1 MVRMVAITAS
11 LAMSSQ
17 VGATAV
23 RTRSAAKGKLKREQN
38 PSREPDPDLPPLH
51 LVGGFSED
59 RRNHSGK
66 GLHSA
71 EGNDEHGASL
81 DEERDI
87 ARNRAELFFK

>member
-17 VGATAV
+17 VGAHEIGG
-23 RTRSAAKGKLKREQN
+23 KGKLKREQN

-51 LVGGFSED
+51 LVGGFFED

>member
-1 MVRMVAITAS
+1 MARMVAITAS

-23 RTRSAAKGKLKREQN
+23 RTRSAARANWREQN

-71 EGNDEHGASL
+71 ECNDEHGASL
-81 DEERDI
+81 MRSAI
-87 ARNRAELFFK
+87 

>member
-1 MVRMVAITAS
+1 MVRMVAITAGDVVPCGRHRCPH
-11 LAMSSQ
+11 Q
-17 VGATAV
+17 IGG
-23 RTRSAAKGKLKREQN
+23 KGKLKREQD
-38 PSREPDPDLPPLH
+38 PGREPDPDLPPFH

-59 RRNHSGK
+59 RPHHPNE